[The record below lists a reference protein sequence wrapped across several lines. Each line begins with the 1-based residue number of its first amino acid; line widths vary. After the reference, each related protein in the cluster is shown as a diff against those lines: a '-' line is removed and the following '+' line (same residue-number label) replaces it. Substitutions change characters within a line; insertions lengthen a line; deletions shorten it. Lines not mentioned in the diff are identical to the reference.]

1 MKPLGI
7 EKLYYR
13 QGPDHRKGLNTNFQ
27 QIKNTFGFKGIT
39 LGKWVNDNEKQLA
52 ANLIFDAFSDLAL
65 LLNVAPIVIGLR
77 GNLSLAFGTGGRKG
91 VQAHYNFASCTL
103 HLAKNAGAG
112 ALAHE
117 WWHAFDHY
125 ICPFLFASC
134 SPLDFASSQWL
145 NQPALTHHPL
155 NQRLELFFQAIF
167 LSDDLCQSSQYV
179 KTAIE
184 IDHTFQT
191 NYFSQPEELT
201 ARAFESWLQNR
212 TELKNEYLV
221 SGTKKSKLALQG
233 GYPLR
238 VHQLK
243 YGACLH
249 DYFSLLGELLES
261 KG

>member
-1 MKPLGI
+1 MQQQNLTKQF
-7 EKLYYR
+7 YR
-13 QGPDHRKGLNTNFQ
+13 TGPQHRKGLNSNFQ

-39 LGKWVNDNEKQLA
+39 LGQWVNDTEKQLA
-52 ANLIFDAFSDLAL
+52 ANLLFDAFSDLAL

-134 SPLDFASSQWL
+134 TPLDFASSQWL
-145 NQPALTHHPL
+145 YQPALTQHPL
-155 NQRLELFFQAIF
+155 NQHLDFVYQTIF

-179 KTAIE
+179 TKSIE
-184 IDHTFQT
+184 LDQRFQT

-201 ARAFESWLQNR
+201 ARAFESWLQNKK
-212 TELKNEYLV
+212 EIKNEYLV
-221 SGTKKSKLALQG
+221 SGTQKSKLALQG
-233 GYPLR
+233 GYPTIA
-238 VHQLK
+238 HQHK
-243 YGACLH
+243 YGAGLV
-249 DYFSLLGELLES
+249 DYFSLLGEILET